1 MIITHMTFLQ
11 ALILG
16 VIEGLTEFIPVSSTG
31 HLLAVAKLLRLE
43 LTPFV
48 TSFTIYIQLGAILAV
63 LILYFK
69 KLLLNRQNFFNVVM
83 AFIPTAII
91 GFTLYPI
98 IKKIL
103 LENLYVVAIAL
114 IVGGLVLIIFE
125 YWFKKQT
132 DKNEKLS
139 LRRSFIIG
147 ICQALAVIPGVSRS
161 GATIIGGLL
170 LGINRK
176 TIVEFSFLLAIPTM
190 AAATGLDLLETG
202 FTFSN
207 QEWLLIALGF
217 IAAFISALL
226 AVRWFIAFVSKRS
239 FAGFGWYRIV
249 AGLLIL
255 LFLL

>member
-1 MIITHMTFLQ
+1 MTFLQ

-16 VIEGLTEFIPVSSTG
+16 LVEGLTEFIPVSSTG
-31 HLLAVAKLLRLE
+31 HLLAVAKLMRLE

-63 LILYFK
+63 LVLYFK
-69 KLLLNRQNFFNVVM
+69 KLLLNRHNFFNVVM

-91 GFTLYPI
+91 GLVLYPF

-103 LENLYVVAIAL
+103 LESLLTVAVAL
-114 IVGGLVLIIFE
+114 IVGGLALIIFE
-125 YWFKKQT
+125 YWFKKQA
-132 DKNEKLS
+132 DKNKPLS
-139 LRRSFIIG
+139 LRRSFIVG

-170 LGINRK
+170 LGINRQ

-190 AAATGLDLLETG
+190 AAATGLDLIKSD
-202 FTFSN
+202 FNFSN
-207 QEWLLIALGF
+207 NEWLMIAVGF
-217 IAAFISALL
+217 MTAFGSAILAVKWFIS
-226 AVRWFIAFVSKRS
+226 FVSKGS
-239 FAGFGWYRIV
+239 FVGFGWYRIA